1 MAKKGQKLS
10 DELKKRL
17 SDAHKGQIP
26 WHKGRIGV
34 FSEET
39 RRKMS
44 EAKRGEKSINF
55 GKHLS
60 EKTRM
65 RISQRNTGKKRSEEA
80 KKKMSES
87 RKGRFGGKN
96 HPMFGKHHSEQSK
109 RKMSESQKLRLSNP
123 AVRTKMFKERI
134 GVVS

>member
-10 DELKKRL
+10 EELKKRL

-26 WHKGRIGV
+26 WNKGKVGV

-44 EAKRGEKSINF
+44 EANRGEKSIMF
-55 GKHLS
+55 GKHLP

-65 RISQRNTGKKRSEEA
+65 KISKINKGKKRSEES
-80 KKKMSES
+80 KKKMSEV

-96 HPMFGKHHSEQSK
+96 HPMFGKHHSEESK
-109 RKMSESQKLRLSNP
+109 KKMSESQKLRLSIP
-123 AVRTKMFKERI
+123 GVRSKMSKARD
-134 GVVS
+134 GVMS